1 MQYGAHPSRVEAPM
15 STPDVVDFLGRT
27 YRIGPAPEKL
37 IGRSRRWMQ
46 WPALAAMGA
55 VGVMQYGFGSL
66 VPDLIARGRRPAEVL
81 WLLAVW
87 TVFQA
92 GAGFPAALLRERG
105 RIGPRATMLAGAALL
120 PLGPLALAHGDG
132 FVALLGYSVLSGT
145 GAGLVYATCTATV
158 AKWFPERSAG
168 KVSTVTGAFA
178 YGSVPFAIAFVL
190 AAPGA
195 ALTAALNVTAVVV
208 ALTVAVAGLLL
219 SDPPRDWW
227 PPHIDPR
234 AWAVSGPRAV
244 RQYSMGDAM
253 HTGVLPLMY
262 LILLF
267 ASAVSLFDVTFL
279 AVLGDRLDAG
289 MAVVAV
295 CTGVLLGTNGAGR
308 SLAIRLSDRAGRV
321 HTLSTVLT
329 LLGVGQL
336 CFAGAVT
343 SGSVPVLLLSAL
355 VAGVG
360 GGAFYPL
367 FASLVREYFGERSA
381 MRTNAVV
388 YSAKAFGGILG
399 VGMAALVAQTWD
411 LAVVF
416 LVAGVLALGSAAL
429 CPLVRQPGRFPVLP
443 GSVSRALH

>member
-1 MQYGAHPSRVEAPM
+1 MGTS
-15 STPDVVDFLGRT
+15 DVVDFLGRT
-27 YRIGPAPEKL
+27 YRVGPAAEEL

-46 WPALAAMGA
+46 WPSLAAMGA
-55 VGVMQYGFGSL
+55 VGVMQYGYGSL
-66 VPDLIARGRRPAEVL
+66 VPDLIARGWRPADVL

-92 GAGFPAALLRERG
+92 GAGFPAAWLRERG
-105 RIGPRATMLAGAALL
+105 RIGPRATMLAGAAML
-120 PLGPLALAHGDG
+120 PLGPLALAHGSEL
-132 FVALLGYSVLSGT
+132 VALLGYSVLSGT
-145 GAGLVYATCTATV
+145 GAGLVYATCTSTV

-190 AAPGA
+190 AGPGA
-195 ALTAALNVTAVVV
+195 ALTAALDVTAVVIG
-208 ALTVAVAGLLL
+208 LTVAAAGLLL
-219 SDPPRDWW
+219 TDPPKNWW

-234 AWAVSGPRAV
+234 GWAVSGPRAV
-244 RQYSMGDAM
+244 RQYTMGDAL

-262 LILLF
+262 LILLL

-289 MAVVAV
+289 IAVIAV
-295 CTGVLLGTNGAGR
+295 CTGILLGTNGAGR
-308 SLAIRLSDRAGRV
+308 SLAFRMSDRAGRV
-321 HTLSTVLT
+321 PTLSLVLT

-336 CFAGAVT
+336 GFAGAVT
-343 SGSVPVLLLSAL
+343 SGSVPLLALSAL
-355 VAGVG
+355 VAGAG

-367 FASLVREYFGERSA
+367 FASLAREYFGDRSA
-381 MRTNAVV
+381 VQTNAVV

-399 VGMAALVAQTWD
+399 VGIAALVAPAWD
-411 LAVVF
+411 LSVVF
-416 LVAGVLALGSAAL
+416 LLAGVLALGSAAL

-443 GSVSRALH
+443 GAASRAAR